1 MAFFQEIIINL
12 DDEKVGKYFE
22 FQYLLTW
29 TEMQLYTW
37 TAVDMDRKTEIQLNN
52 SFGIEY
58 IPRD

>member
-12 DDEKVGKYFE
+12 DDKKAGKHFE

>member
-12 DDEKVGKYFE
+12 DNKKVGEYFE

-29 TEMQLYTW
+29 TEIQLYTW
-37 TAVDMDRKTEIQLNN
+37 TAVDMDRKTEIQLCN

>member
-12 DDEKVGKYFE
+12 DDKKVGKYFE

>member
-12 DDEKVGKYFE
+12 DSKKVGKHFE